1 MRPYACLLAVGLM
14 LGGQSAVAQPS
25 EAGAPDGT
33 TGASDRADA
42 PQGGDATADDSAPEP
57 EDPSRTKAR
66 ALFMEGVAR
75 VKQAQWS
82 EALASFEASQQLF
95 PHATTTF
102 NIGACER
109 AMGRYTRARQALRKA
124 LAQADRGEGQLA
136 SSLRVEAE
144 GYIAEI
150 ERLLVRLDV
159 RLDARGSIAIDGRP
173 LVREGAEQVAGL
185 APPGLGS
192 KAPGTRFK
200 VLMDP
205 GAHVITLSRKG
216 YADAVVNRTFP
227 AGTKSSLNLRLDR
240 LPATLQISS
249 NVRDAIVSVNGKDFG
264 PAPVSVLRPPGR
276 YSVLVNRDGFE
287 PYEATVNVKPGEES
301 ALRATLVEERFQ
313 LTKQWWFWAGAA
325 AVVVGGAALTYYLTR
340 PDPDP
345 APYDSGSTGWLV
357 EPIRF

>member
-1 MRPYACLLAVGLM
+1 MRPYSCLLVVGLTLM
-14 LGGQSAVAQPS
+14 GRSTAAQSGTEVEAADVSDASADTPS
-25 EAGAPDGT
+25 P
-33 TGASDRADA
+33 
-42 PQGGDATADDSAPEP
+42 P

-66 ALFMEGVAR
+66 SLFMEGVAR

-82 EALASFEASQQLF
+82 EALASFEASQLLF

-109 AMGRYTRARQALRKA
+109 AMGRYTRARQALRRA

-136 SSLRVEAE
+136 PSLRVEAN

-159 RLDARGSIAIDGRP
+159 RLDTPGSRIAIDGRP
-173 LVREGAEQVAGL
+173 LVDEGAEYSAGI
-185 APPGLGS
+185 APPGLGA
-192 KAPGTRFK
+192 KAPGARFK
-200 VLMDP
+200 VVMDP

-216 YADAVVNRTFP
+216 YADAVVNRSYP
-227 AGTKSSLNLRLDR
+227 LGTKASLNLQLER

-249 NVRDAIVSVNGKDFG
+249 NVKDAIVSVDGKDFG

-340 PDPDP
+340 PDPEP
-345 APYDSGSTGWLV
+345 KPYDSGSTGWLV